1 LLAATLHARA
11 TPVNACRLAALARL
25 EEHSEHL
32 TAAAIIEAFF
42 QPFTNGELD
51 ESLPRMMGRIFGEP
65 QALIRPMLEQEFK
78 PTTERFIKALQPLLP
93 DLDQETLQWRFH
105 FVIGAMIHLLANST
119 PLGLTQADRKTET
132 QAFQRLQKFVVA
144 GLQSPV

>member
-1 LLAATLHARA
+1 LHARA

>member
-1 LLAATLHARA
+1 MLAATLHARA

-144 GLQSPV
+144 GLQCPV

>member
-1 LLAATLHARA
+1 M
-11 TPVNACRLAALARL
+11 NACRLAALARL

>member
-1 LLAATLHARA
+1 MHARA

>member
-1 LLAATLHARA
+1 
-11 TPVNACRLAALARL
+11 
-25 EEHSEHL
+25 
-32 TAAAIIEAFF
+32 
-42 QPFTNGELD
+42 
-51 ESLPRMMGRIFGEP
+51 MMGRIFGEP

-119 PLGLTQADRKTET
+119 PLGLTQADRKTQT

-144 GLQSPV
+144 GLQCPV

>member
-1 LLAATLHARA
+1 MHARA

-25 EEHSEHL
+25 EEHSENL

>member
-1 LLAATLHARA
+1 M
-11 TPVNACRLAALARL
+11 
-25 EEHSEHL
+25 
-32 TAAAIIEAFF
+32 EAFF

-51 ESLPRMMGRIFGEP
+51 ESLPRMIGRIFGEP

-105 FVIGAMIHLLANST
+105 FVIGAMIHLLANSS
-119 PLGLTQADRKTET
+119 PLGLTQAGRKTEI
-132 QAFQRLQKFVVA
+132 QAFQRLRKFVVA

>member
-1 LLAATLHARA
+1 M
-11 TPVNACRLAALARL
+11 NACRLAALARL
-25 EEHSEHL
+25 EKHPESL
-32 TAAAIIEAFF
+32 TIPAIIEAFF

-51 ESLPRMMGRIFGEP
+51 ESLPRMIGRIFGEP

-78 PTTERFIKALQPLLP
+78 PATERFINTLQPLLP
-93 DLDQETLQWRFH
+93 GLDQETLHWRFH

-119 PLGLTQADRKTET
+119 PLGLTQVDRKTEI

-144 GLQSPV
+144 GLQCPA

>member
-1 LLAATLHARA
+1 MLAATLHARA

-119 PLGLTQADRKTET
+119 PLGLTQADRKTQT